1 MLIARKV
8 LEGDWLTGIKQKTK
22 TKEYIFFL
30 SAKDSTGKPSLLADG
45 TSKGR
50 EKKKSKLIHY

>member
-50 EKKKSKLIHY
+50 EKKKAN